1 MLGKMV
7 EQYRLAFVV
16 VPNIDV
22 TWKLNVNL
30 GLYTRVKDIGSVSP
44 KAAFKFS
51 RKPFVVN
58 DCYENNAIIVD
69 SER

>member
-7 EQYRLAFVV
+7 EQYRVAFVV
-16 VPNIDV
+16 IPNIDV
-22 TWKLNVNL
+22 TWNLNVNL

-51 RKPFVVN
+51 RKPLVVH
-58 DCYENNAIIVD
+58 DCYENNAVIVD

>member
-1 MLGKMV
+1 MLGKIV
-7 EQYRLAFVV
+7 EQYRLAFVT

-22 TWKLNVNL
+22 TWRLNVNL
-30 GLYTRVKDIGSVSP
+30 GLYTRVKPTQRIAS
-44 KAAFKFS
+44 KLS

-58 DCYENNAIIVD
+58 DCYENNAVIVD

>member
-1 MLGKMV
+1 MLGKIL
-7 EQYRLAFVV
+7 EQYRLAFVT

-22 TWKLNVNL
+22 TWRLNVNL
-30 GLYTRVKDIGSVSP
+30 GLYTRVKSNQRIAS
-44 KAAFKFS
+44 KLS

-58 DCYENNAIIVD
+58 DCYENNAVIVD